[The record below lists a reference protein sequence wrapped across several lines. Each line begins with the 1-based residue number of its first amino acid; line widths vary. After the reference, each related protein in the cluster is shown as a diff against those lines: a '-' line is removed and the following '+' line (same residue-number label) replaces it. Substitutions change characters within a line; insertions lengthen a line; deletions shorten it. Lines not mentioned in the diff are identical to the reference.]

1 LIIYKL
7 EEKGEIAM
15 LREGGREGE
24 RGKWIR
30 LVVVGVGRL
39 FLSFSESDV
48 VGLVMWCIFVQV
60 KDFSHKKNDDDE

>member
-1 LIIYKL
+1 
-7 EEKGEIAM
+7 M

-30 LVVVGVGRL
+30 LLVVGVGRL

-60 KDFSHKKNDDDE
+60 KDFSMMMNKCFFLVTDSHSLSYLP

>member
-1 LIIYKL
+1 
-7 EEKGEIAM
+7 